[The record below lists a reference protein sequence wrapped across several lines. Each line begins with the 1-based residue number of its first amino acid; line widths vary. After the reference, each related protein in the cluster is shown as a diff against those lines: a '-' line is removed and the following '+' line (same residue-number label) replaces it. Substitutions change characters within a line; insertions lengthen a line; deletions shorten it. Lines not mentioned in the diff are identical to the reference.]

1 MMHRLLVLLLAIAVQ
16 TCIAFVRPVSP
27 LLPSRASGLRRR
39 AEPRSS
45 SSSSSDKAA
54 LTVDDSAL
62 GVNATIQERL
72 DLFRRLAVPYFQQAE
87 GAKLQFGLLLILVL
101 CQSGVSVIFSFVG
114 RDFYSALSAKDLAV
128 FQEKTANY
136 AVGLAVATPLTVL
149 YKFQRQRLA
158 LSWRQWMT
166 SELAKQYY
174 QDRAYYRVELDRDI
188 DNPDQRL
195 TEDVAAFTKVSL
207 DFFITVLTAVID
219 LASFSGILYSIYP
232 NLFYAIFAYATFG
245 SLTTVALGKTLVG
258 QNAQQLLKEADLRY
272 SLVRLRENAESIAF
286 YGGEAREAEEV
297 GARLDRAV
305 ANKREILGTQR
316 NLEFFTTA
324 YTYLVQILPVLVVS
338 PLYFAGTIELGVVTQ
353 SAGAFNHVLNDL
365 SLIVNQF
372 EGLSSFSAGLGR
384 LATFVE
390 RMESYCDASECAT
403 DANATFVLRDEPR
416 AAPARRVEATEAA
429 AAGGA
434 VLAIDGLRLETP
446 DGNRELFGDLS
457 LEVRG
462 GDHLLVT
469 GASGAGKSSL
479 LRAVAG
485 LWDRG
490 EGSVVRPPRN
500 ETVFLPQRPYAT
512 LGSLRQQL
520 VYPKTVAEAA
530 ARDEDLRA
538 ALETCR
544 LGRLAASDL
553 DTVRDWGD
561 ELSLGEQQRLAFA
574 RVLVARPRLCVLDE
588 ATSALDLAN
597 EAAMY
602 GALAAVP
609 GLTYVSVGHRPSL
622 VDFHARRLDVKGGD
636 RFEVQELARSR

>member
-1 MMHRLLVLLLAIAVQ
+1 M
-16 TCIAFVRPVSP
+16 FSS
-27 LLPSRASGLRRR
+27 SRAR
-39 AEPRSS
+39 EPRR
-45 SSSSSDKAA
+45 
-54 LTVDDSAL
+54 
-62 GVNATIQERL
+62 GPR
-72 DLFRRLAVPYFQQAE
+72 AV
-87 GAKLQFGLLLILVL
+87 
-101 CQSGVSVIFSFVG
+101 
-114 RDFYSALSAKDLAV
+114 
-128 FQEKTANY
+128 
-136 AVGLAVATPLTVL
+136 
-149 YKFQRQRLA
+149 
-158 LSWRQWMT
+158 
-166 SELAKQYY
+166 
-174 QDRAYYRVELDRDI
+174 
-188 DNPDQRL
+188 
-195 TEDVAAFTKVSL
+195 
-207 DFFITVLTAVID
+207 
-219 LASFSGILYSIYP
+219 
-232 NLFYAIFAYATFG
+232 
-245 SLTTVALGKTLVG
+245 VG

-390 RMESYCDASECAT
+390 RMESYCDASECAV

-485 LWDRG
+485 LWTRG

-602 GALAAVP
+602 DALAAVP

>member
-1 MMHRLLVLLLAIAVQ
+1 MR
-16 TCIAFVRPVSP
+16 
-27 LLPSRASGLRRR
+27 
-39 AEPRSS
+39 EPRR
-45 SSSSSDKAA
+45 
-54 LTVDDSAL
+54 
-62 GVNATIQERL
+62 GPR
-72 DLFRRLAVPYFQQAE
+72 AV
-87 GAKLQFGLLLILVL
+87 
-101 CQSGVSVIFSFVG
+101 
-114 RDFYSALSAKDLAV
+114 
-128 FQEKTANY
+128 
-136 AVGLAVATPLTVL
+136 
-149 YKFQRQRLA
+149 
-158 LSWRQWMT
+158 
-166 SELAKQYY
+166 
-174 QDRAYYRVELDRDI
+174 
-188 DNPDQRL
+188 
-195 TEDVAAFTKVSL
+195 
-207 DFFITVLTAVID
+207 
-219 LASFSGILYSIYP
+219 
-232 NLFYAIFAYATFG
+232 
-245 SLTTVALGKTLVG
+245 VG

-390 RMESYCDASECAT
+390 RMESYCDASECAL

-429 AAGGA
+429 STNGA

>member
-1 MMHRLLVLLLAIAVQ
+1 MFSFSAPPR
-16 TCIAFVRPVSP
+16 
-27 LLPSRASGLRRR
+27 
-39 AEPRSS
+39 EPRR
-45 SSSSSDKAA
+45 
-54 LTVDDSAL
+54 
-62 GVNATIQERL
+62 GPH
-72 DLFRRLAVPYFQQAE
+72 AV
-87 GAKLQFGLLLILVL
+87 
-101 CQSGVSVIFSFVG
+101 
-114 RDFYSALSAKDLAV
+114 
-128 FQEKTANY
+128 
-136 AVGLAVATPLTVL
+136 
-149 YKFQRQRLA
+149 
-158 LSWRQWMT
+158 
-166 SELAKQYY
+166 
-174 QDRAYYRVELDRDI
+174 
-188 DNPDQRL
+188 
-195 TEDVAAFTKVSL
+195 
-207 DFFITVLTAVID
+207 
-219 LASFSGILYSIYP
+219 
-232 NLFYAIFAYATFG
+232 
-245 SLTTVALGKTLVG
+245 VG

-390 RMESYCDASECAT
+390 RMESYCDASECAV

-416 AAPARRVEATEAA
+416 AAPARRVEATEAT

>member
-1 MMHRLLVLLLAIAVQ
+1 L
-16 TCIAFVRPVSP
+16 FFS
-27 LLPSRASGLRRR
+27 SRAR
-39 AEPRSS
+39 EPRR
-45 SSSSSDKAA
+45 
-54 LTVDDSAL
+54 
-62 GVNATIQERL
+62 GPH
-72 DLFRRLAVPYFQQAE
+72 AV
-87 GAKLQFGLLLILVL
+87 
-101 CQSGVSVIFSFVG
+101 
-114 RDFYSALSAKDLAV
+114 
-128 FQEKTANY
+128 
-136 AVGLAVATPLTVL
+136 
-149 YKFQRQRLA
+149 
-158 LSWRQWMT
+158 
-166 SELAKQYY
+166 
-174 QDRAYYRVELDRDI
+174 
-188 DNPDQRL
+188 
-195 TEDVAAFTKVSL
+195 
-207 DFFITVLTAVID
+207 
-219 LASFSGILYSIYP
+219 
-232 NLFYAIFAYATFG
+232 
-245 SLTTVALGKTLVG
+245 VG

>member
-1 MMHRLLVLLLAIAVQ
+1 M
-16 TCIAFVRPVSP
+16 FSS
-27 LLPSRASGLRRR
+27 SRAR
-39 AEPRSS
+39 EPRR
-45 SSSSSDKAA
+45 
-54 LTVDDSAL
+54 
-62 GVNATIQERL
+62 GPR
-72 DLFRRLAVPYFQQAE
+72 AV
-87 GAKLQFGLLLILVL
+87 
-101 CQSGVSVIFSFVG
+101 
-114 RDFYSALSAKDLAV
+114 
-128 FQEKTANY
+128 
-136 AVGLAVATPLTVL
+136 
-149 YKFQRQRLA
+149 
-158 LSWRQWMT
+158 
-166 SELAKQYY
+166 
-174 QDRAYYRVELDRDI
+174 
-188 DNPDQRL
+188 
-195 TEDVAAFTKVSL
+195 
-207 DFFITVLTAVID
+207 
-219 LASFSGILYSIYP
+219 
-232 NLFYAIFAYATFG
+232 
-245 SLTTVALGKTLVG
+245 VG

-390 RMESYCDASECAT
+390 RMESYCDASECAL

>member
-1 MMHRLLVLLLAIAVQ
+1 M
-16 TCIAFVRPVSP
+16 FSS
-27 LLPSRASGLRRR
+27 SRAR
-39 AEPRSS
+39 EPRR
-45 SSSSSDKAA
+45 
-54 LTVDDSAL
+54 
-62 GVNATIQERL
+62 GPR
-72 DLFRRLAVPYFQQAE
+72 AV
-87 GAKLQFGLLLILVL
+87 
-101 CQSGVSVIFSFVG
+101 
-114 RDFYSALSAKDLAV
+114 
-128 FQEKTANY
+128 
-136 AVGLAVATPLTVL
+136 
-149 YKFQRQRLA
+149 
-158 LSWRQWMT
+158 
-166 SELAKQYY
+166 
-174 QDRAYYRVELDRDI
+174 
-188 DNPDQRL
+188 
-195 TEDVAAFTKVSL
+195 
-207 DFFITVLTAVID
+207 
-219 LASFSGILYSIYP
+219 
-232 NLFYAIFAYATFG
+232 
-245 SLTTVALGKTLVG
+245 VG

-390 RMESYCDASECAT
+390 RMESYCDASECAV